1 MIQQDASLD
10 DDIDMDMA
18 DEYDIGT
25 YFSKVFRI
33 DGGLGVIDFSMLRLK
48 ENHET
53 KPLWVC
59 PNFRIFLDVSSRLY
73 EKVSIYVC
81 CYGQATDFLTAIAE
95 PLSRPQF
102 IHEYRIT
109 DSSLYGAVSVGLE
122 TDLIINRLEQ
132 IGTNN

>member
-1 MIQQDASLD
+1 
-10 DDIDMDMA
+10 MDMA

-59 PNFRIFLDVSSRLY
+59 PNFRIFLDVSRDSMR
-73 EKVSIYVC
+73 K
-81 CYGQATDFLTAIAE
+81 
-95 PLSRPQF
+95 
-102 IHEYRIT
+102 YRFM
-109 DSSLYGAVSVGLE
+109 YAVMARQR
-122 TDLIINRLEQ
+122 TF
-132 IGTNN
+132 